1 MLAPAELTRM
11 SARRRSCER
20 SAHGHARLGDV
31 PAPFVLVIAFL
42 AGAVPFSNIAA
53 RLSRGVDLRTVD
65 SGTVSGTGLYK
76 VAGFGPLAIAGVLDV
91 AKGAIGPLLAGSDR
105 PALAAL
111 AGGLAVVGHDWS
123 PFLAGAGGRGISTA
137 MGALLVTAWPG
148 TLLLLA
154 GMALGRIVDQAGFG
168 SFVADLLL
176 VPFLGTVV
184 GAAAALAGAAVVVP
198 MLVKR
203 LTGNAPP
210 SEPGARVYAR
220 RLLFDCDDPSVA

>member
-1 MLAPAELTRM
+1 MRAVGLPSRQTDGVAAPL
-11 SARRRSCER
+11 
-20 SAHGHARLGDV
+20 
-31 PAPFVLVIAFL
+31 VLLVAFL
-42 AGAVPFSNIAA
+42 VGAVPFSNIAA
-53 RLSRGVDLRTVD
+53 HLTRGVDLRTVE
-65 SGTVSGTGLYK
+65 SGTVSGTSLYK
-76 VAGFGPLAIAGVLDV
+76 VAGFGPLALAGILDV
-91 AKGAIGPLLAGSDR
+91 GKGAIGPLLAGSDR

-154 GMALGRIVDQAGFG
+154 GMALGRIIDQAGFG

-176 VPFLGTVV
+176 VPFLGTVM
-184 GAAAALAGAAVVVP
+184 GAAAAFAGAAVVIP

-203 LTGNAPP
+203 VTGNAPP
-210 SEPGARVYAR
+210 TEPRGRIYAR

>member
-1 MLAPAELTRM
+1 MSIVAAP
-11 SARRRSCER
+11 
-20 SAHGHARLGDV
+20 V
-31 PAPFVLVIAFL
+31 VLLIAFVV
-42 AGAVPFSNIAA
+42 GAVPFSNIAA
-53 RLSRGVDLRTVD
+53 HLTRGVDLRTVD

-91 AKGAIGPLLAGSDR
+91 AKGAVGPLLAGHDR
-105 PALAAL
+105 PALAAV

-123 PFLAGAGGRGISTA
+123 PFLSGAGGRGISTA

-148 TLLLLA
+148 TVLLLL
-154 GMALGRIVDQAGFG
+154 GMALGRLIDQAGFG
-168 SFVADLLL
+168 SFLADVML
-176 VPFLGTVV
+176 VPFLGTVM

-203 LTGNAPP
+203 VTGNAPP
-210 SEPGARVYAR
+210 TESRPRIYAR